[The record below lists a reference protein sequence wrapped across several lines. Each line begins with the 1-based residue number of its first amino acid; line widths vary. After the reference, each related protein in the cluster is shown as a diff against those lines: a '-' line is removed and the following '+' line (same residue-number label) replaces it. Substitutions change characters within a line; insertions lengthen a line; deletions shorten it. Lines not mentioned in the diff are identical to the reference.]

1 LKTGSLLLL
10 TLFLTIGC
18 DAPAEPA
25 SNLGGG
31 QSTWEI
37 EWSLFEGAW
46 FSIEYP
52 GDFVV
57 KPSLAAN
64 EDDQYDSVF
73 FSTKDDGVSFY
84 VLSPQWRRAAS
95 DAVFKTAQESR
106 VESSEQVDEGLMKNS
121 TLILARDGSYERL
134 IETFASPDQ
143 TVSWTFQFIYR
154 NKELKEQYAPLY
166 DRFKAS
172 LQQFTD

>member
-1 LKTGSLLLL
+1 M
-10 TLFLTIGC
+10 
-18 DAPAEPA
+18 
-25 SNLGGG
+25 
-31 QSTWEI
+31 
-37 EWSLFEGAW
+37 
-46 FSIEYP
+46 
-52 GDFVV
+52 
-57 KPSLAAN
+57 
-64 EDDQYDSVF
+64 YDSAF

-95 DAVFKTAQESR
+95 DAVFKNTQELR
-106 VESSEQVDEGLMKNS
+106 VDLQEQNDEGLMKNS
-121 TLILARDGSYERL
+121 ALIRAKDESYERL

-154 NKELKEQYAPLY
+154 NEELKEQYAPLY